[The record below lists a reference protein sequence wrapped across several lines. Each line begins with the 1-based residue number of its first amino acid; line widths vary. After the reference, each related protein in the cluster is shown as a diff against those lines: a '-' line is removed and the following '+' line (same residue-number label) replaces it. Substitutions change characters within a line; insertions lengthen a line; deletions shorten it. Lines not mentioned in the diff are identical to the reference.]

1 LHSGQQENHVRKI
14 LLAFLLLVT
23 PAAADTVKVA
33 GADVAIVLPAGY
45 CELQPNDKSD
55 ARVLAAIRG
64 MIEPIGNSLLS
75 AAAECSVLP
84 QWRNRK
90 VSRLSNMTQYQS
102 YTGETKEGTRKEADE
117 AVAAVCNE
125 LRATGKKQMDDIN
138 PSVKA
143 RAAKVMEKIEY
154 GKIEMVGVTG
164 EEPGVCYVALL
175 QKFRAEDKTDVVQL
189 VTYATTL
196 VKGRWVYFY
205 LFNDYENADSVEKS
219 LAMHRKNVR
228 AFLTANG
235 M

>member
-1 LHSGQQENHVRKI
+1 MRKV
-14 LLAFLLLVT
+14 LLAFLLLVA

-84 QWRNRK
+84 KWRSRQ
-90 VSRLSNMTQYQS
+90 VSRLASMTQYQF
-102 YTGETKEGTRKEADE
+102 YNRETKEGTRKETDE

-125 LRATGKKQMDDIN
+125 LRATGKKQMDDMN

-164 EEPGVCYVALL
+164 EEPGACYVALL